1 MIFGMFCK
9 KIFMHRALNFGV
21 IKHFHILIIF
31 VDCEDGESLQ
41 EPEKPPSNV
50 KVIHFGLV

>member
-1 MIFGMFCK
+1 
-9 KIFMHRALNFGV
+9 MHKALNFGL
-21 IKHFHILIIF
+21 IKHFYILVIF